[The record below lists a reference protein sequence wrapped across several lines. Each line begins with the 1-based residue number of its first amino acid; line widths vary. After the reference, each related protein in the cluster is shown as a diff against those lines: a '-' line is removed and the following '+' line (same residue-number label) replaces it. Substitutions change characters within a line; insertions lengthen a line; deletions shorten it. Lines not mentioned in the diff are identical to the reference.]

1 MYCRVCVTPENFHT
15 FWRFG
20 NPKTLFSEIQTIPS
34 FLSDRTFVEVDS
46 PVKEYEK
53 NHQNMDCVV
62 DEYRDCVLLIGDIFQ
77 GNRKSKNISGKSK
90 AQTID
95 LSPHCILSMNF
106 TLSKSGRL
114 WLLQRD
120 ISISDPVAAFRFFPP
135 RPCSWVTL
143 QQVLRKK
150 SINGCILLLR
160 GTNAMGLNRFHT
172 WKFQLCLKYLVW
184 IVDQWYINTY
194 HAYEV
199 MFIAL
204 NCQYQANEGWS

>member
-62 DEYRDCVLLIGDIFQ
+62 DEWRDCVLLIGNVFQ

-95 LSPHCILSMNF
+95 LSPIVF
-106 TLSKSGRL
+106 FQWTLPWASLGDSGCCRET
-114 WLLQRD
+114 
-120 ISISDPVAAFRFFPP
+120 SAFQIPSLPLDSFPHALAP
-135 RPCSWVTL
+135 EITL
-143 QQVLRKK
+143 QQVF
-150 SINGCILLLR
+150 
-160 GTNAMGLNRFHT
+160 T
-172 WKFQLCLKYLVW
+172 
-184 IVDQWYINTY
+184 
-194 HAYEV
+194 
-199 MFIAL
+199 
-204 NCQYQANEGWS
+204 

>member
-34 FLSDRTFVEVDS
+34 FLSDRTFVEVHP
-46 PVKEYEK
+46 PVKEYEE

-62 DEYRDCVLLIGDIFQ
+62 GEYRDCVLLIGNVFQ

-95 LSPHCILSMNF
+95 LSPHCILSMDF

-120 ISISDPVAAFRFFPP
+120 ISISDPVAALRFFPP
-135 RPCSWVTL
+135 RPCSWDHTSAWCGKYIFSHFCDFQTL
-143 QQVLRKK
+143 DLW
-150 SINGCILLLR
+150 
-160 GTNAMGLNRFHT
+160 F
-172 WKFQLCLKYLVW
+172 LKYIPVSTPSSLNMPLYPPLLI
-184 IVDQWYINTY
+184 IVSDT
-194 HAYEV
+194 
-199 MFIAL
+199 
-204 NCQYQANEGWS
+204 GS